1 MLPAQEAHRAAWR
14 PLSWQQHDQCVP
26 MNKENTMA
34 EVKEAPKPKTE
45 NGRGQTREIA
55 PRASNVP
62 MTSAASPFAL
72 MRQFAR
78 EMDNFFEDFGLDTGL
93 HLPRFL
99 RRGRRLFRRG
109 AELAT
114 LDWSPRVDVV
124 ERDGQLVIRADLPG
138 LSKDDIKVEVSDDA
152 ITIEGERKQEKK
164 EEREG
169 YYYNEC
175 SYGSFYRAIPLPEGT
190 DASKAAAEFCNGVL
204 EVTVPAP
211 SRAEPKAKRL
221 EVKDGK

>member
-175 SYGSFYRAIPLPEGT
+175 SYGSFYRAIPLPVGT

>member
-1 MLPAQEAHRAAWR
+1 
-14 PLSWQQHDQCVP
+14 
-26 MNKENTMA
+26 MA

-45 NGRGQTREIA
+45 NGRGQTREIS
-55 PRASNVP
+55 PRTSNVP
-62 MTSAASPFAL
+62 MTSVASPFAV
-72 MRQFAR
+72 MRRFAR
-78 EMDNFFEDFGLDTGL
+78 EMDNLFEDFGLDTGL

-99 RRGRRLFRRG
+99 RRGRRLLGRG

-124 ERDGQLVIRADLPG
+124 EREGKLVIRADLPG
-138 LSKDDIKVEVSDDA
+138 LSKEDIKVEVNDDA

-169 YYYNEC
+169 YYYSEC
-175 SYGSFYRAIPLPEGT
+175 SYGSFYRAIPLPEGAE
-190 DASKAAAEFCNGVL
+190 ASKATAEFQNGVL

-211 SRAEPKAKRL
+211 SRPEPKARRL
-221 EVKDGK
+221 DVKEKK

>member
-1 MLPAQEAHRAAWR
+1 MLPGREALRATRR
-14 PLSWQQHDQCVP
+14 PLSWRQHDQCVL
-26 MNKENTMA
+26 MTKENTMT

-45 NGRGQTREIA
+45 NGRGQTKEIT
-55 PRASNVP
+55 PRTSNVP

-72 MRQFAR
+72 VRQFAR
-78 EMDNFFEDFGLDTGL
+78 EMDNLFEDFGLETGL

-99 RRGRRLFRRG
+99 RRSRRLIRRG

-124 ERDGQLVIRADLPG
+124 ERDGQVVIRADLPG
-138 LSKDDIKVEVSDDA
+138 LSKEDIKVEVSDDA

-169 YYYNEC
+169 YCYSEC
-175 SYGSFYRAIPLPEGT
+175 SYGSFYRAIPLPEGV

-211 SRAEPKAKRL
+211 SRPETKAKRL